1 MRKPLF
7 YFLLVVLS
15 LSGLY
20 SCDRSG
26 DFVIFSVQNDVEL
39 GAQVNAEILANPDEY
54 PILSEKEYP
63 EAYQYLH
70 TLLNQVLA
78 SDAILYED
86 VFAYDSIK
94 IINNDEVL
102 NAFATPGGYIYV
114 YTGLIRYLDSPDH
127 LAGVLGHEIAHA
139 EQRHTSKSLQ
149 RQMGVQLLLDIV
161 LGQNQGAVTQVLN
174 QLGDLKFSRSAETE
188 ADEFSVTYL
197 SNSTS
202 PYECTGAA
210 GFFQKLMNEGTGAGV
225 PEFLSTHPNP
235 DNRIE
240 HIQETAAAINCNTSS
255 SGSELLNN
263 LKNSLPQ

>member
-1 MRKPLF
+1 MRKPFF
-7 YFLLVVLS
+7 YFLLVLTAV
-15 LSGLY
+15 SGMY

-39 GAQVNAEILANPDEY
+39 GAQVNEEILSNPDEY
-54 PILSEKEYP
+54 PILSQEEYP
-63 EAYQYLH
+63 EAYQHLS
-70 TLLNQVLA
+70 TIMEQVLA

-114 YTGLIRYLDSPDH
+114 YTGLIKYLDSSDH

-139 EQRHTSKSLQ
+139 EQRHTSKTLQ

-174 QLGDLKFSRSAETE
+174 QLGDLQFSRSAETE

-197 SNSTS
+197 SNSAS

-210 GFFQKLMNEGTGAGV
+210 GFFQKLQSENSGGGV

-240 HIQETAAAINCNTSS
+240 HIQETAAAINCETEP
-255 SGSELLNN
+255 SESTILQK
-263 LKNSLPQ
+263 LKNSLPE